1 MSTALAISQHEYPIE
16 FAISVWLDAKRRLSG
31 SEKTRR
37 AYADTLAGF
46 RHALQRTGLDL
57 TSPARDVATVMQLWA
72 AKDSTGTKDVSPNTY
87 NQRIACISSFY
98 SFARKRQ
105 LLHVD
110 NPTEM
115 IERRKVQAYAG
126 AVPMSKTHVAA
137 RLQAIDRNTLQGKRD
152 YALLAVA
159 LGTARRLGEVGSL
172 VVGDVAVEGT
182 SVGLTFRRMKG
193 GKSGRNTL
201 PVAAGKALVE
211 WLEAYYG
218 QEWQQ
223 SSSNSVWVSLAH
235 DHSRGKQ
242 LSTRSISEVCEK
254 RLGTSK
260 VHALRHT
267 TARTMEEAGAKVSD
281 IQAMLG
287 HSSLATTGIYL
298 RALSSGEN
306 PHVEQVAV
314 SMASLYSQVLGHLN

>member
-1 MSTALAISQHEYPIE
+1 MSTALVISDQEYPIE
-16 FAISVWLDAKRRLSG
+16 FAISVWLDAKAKLSS

-37 AYADTLAGF
+37 AYADTLASF
-46 RHALQRTGLDL
+46 RQALQRTGLDL
-57 TSPARDVATVMQLWA
+57 TSPARDVATVMQVWA
-72 AKDSTGTKDVSPNTY
+72 AKDSTGQHDVSANTH

-98 SFARKRQ
+98 NFARKRQ

-126 AVPMSKTHVAA
+126 AVPMSKAHVSAA
-137 RLQAIDRNTLQGKRD
+137 LRAIDRNSLIGMRD

-159 LGTARRLGEVGSL
+159 LGTARRLSEVGSL
-172 VVGDVAVEGT
+172 VVGDVAVEGVT
-182 SVGLTFRRMKG
+182 VTLTFRRMKG
-193 GKSGRNTL
+193 GKSGRNVL
-201 PVAAGKALVE
+201 PTAAGRALVE
-211 WLEAYYG
+211 WLEAQYG
-218 QEWQQ
+218 TEWQPD
-223 SSSNSVWVSLAH
+223 NPVWVSLAH
-235 DHSRGKQ
+235 DRSKGKR
-242 LSTRSISEVCEK
+242 LSTRSISDICQK

-267 TARTMEEAGAKVSD
+267 TARVMEEAGAKVSD

-298 RALSSGEN
+298 RALSSGDN
-306 PHVEQVAV
+306 PHAEAVAA
-314 SMASLYSQVLGHLN
+314 MLGM